1 MKISLRAA
9 RPEDEDFLYKVYAST
24 RAAELALFSWDEA
37 QQAAF
42 LKMQFGAQQRAYA
55 WQFPEA
61 EHFIILLDEELAGR
75 LILVKTNQELRL
87 TDITLLPEY
96 RNGGAGTFLI
106 KELQIQASAT
116 ELPLRLRVMK
126 TNVAASRLY
135 ERLGFKHTD
144 ESDTHWMMEWLPAAG
159 S

>member
-9 RPEDEDFLYKVYAST
+9 RPEDEGFLYKIYAST
-24 RAAELALFSWDEA
+24 RADELALLGWGEE

-42 LKMQFGAQQRAYA
+42 LKMQFSAQQRAYA

-61 EHFIILLDEELAGR
+61 EHFIILRDEELAGR
-75 LILVKTNQELRL
+75 LIIVKTNQELRL

-106 KELQIQASAT
+106 KELQTQASAA

-135 ERLGFKHTD
+135 ERLGFKQTG
-144 ESDTHWMMEWLPAAG
+144 ESDTHWMMEWLPTAG